1 MKRKAKSKRT
11 TKTKSRPAK
20 SKGYIVT
27 IDGPSGAGKSTV
39 SRLLADQLDG
49 KLLDTGAMYRSVA
62 YYALK
67 EGAATKDDFGTIAR
81 RLKFTEG
88 RKPGSIL
95 VNGENLGKKLRTE
108 KVSAMASWVSKYKEV
123 RDVMTKKQR
132 ELGTLWAKQK
142 PVIVEGRDIGTVV
155 FPGTNNIHKFFVTA
169 NAKERARR
177 RQSELRKM
185 GDKKVTVSAVLLK
198 QAHRD
203 RQDSTRKLAPL
214 SKSKHTIVVNTSGKS
229 VNEVVDFILARLSK
243 ERR

>member
-1 MKRKAKSKRT
+1 MKHKAKSKNLR
-11 TKTKSRPAK
+11 K
-20 SKGYIVT
+20 SKVDSQKAGGFIVT

-39 SRLLADQLDG
+39 SRLLADRLHG

-67 EGAATKDDFGTIAR
+67 EGAATKSDFGQIAK

-88 RKPGSIL
+88 RRSGSIL

-123 RDVMTKKQR
+123 RDVLTKKQR
-132 ELGTLWAKQK
+132 ELGILWAKQW

-155 FPGTNNIHKFFVTA
+155 FPGSQNVHKFFVTA

-214 SKSKHTIVVNTSGKS
+214 TKAKNTIVVNTSGRTAG
-229 VNEVVDFILARLSK
+229 EAVDFILARLSR
-243 ERR
+243 ERG